1 MAGAEVETMYS
12 GIGLAFLP
20 SQVGA
25 VLLGSIGILGLLL
38 ATVGLYGVMGHSV
51 VRRTREIGIRI
62 AIGATRSDISRMV
75 LLDSARLTLAGSA
88 IGLFVALFLTKPL
101 AMFLVPGLKPAD
113 PLSFGA
119 VLIIM
124 ILTGVLAAWGPVRR
138 AMGVDPNT
146 ALRYE

>member
-1 MAGAEVETMYS
+1 
-12 GIGLAFLP
+12 
-20 SQVGA
+20 
-25 VLLGSIGILGLLL
+25 
-38 ATVGLYGVMGHSV
+38 YGVMGYSV
-51 VRRTREIGIRI
+51 VRRTREISIRI
-62 AIGATRSDISRMV
+62 AIGATRRDVSRMV

-119 VLIIM
+119 VLMIM